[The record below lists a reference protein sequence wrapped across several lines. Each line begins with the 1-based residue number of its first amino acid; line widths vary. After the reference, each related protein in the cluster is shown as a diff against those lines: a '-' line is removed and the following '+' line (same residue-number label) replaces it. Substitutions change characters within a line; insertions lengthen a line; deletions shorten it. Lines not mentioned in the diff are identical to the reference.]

1 MKNVAMLIDAN
12 ARFRNRSSGTSGCG
26 RRAIRIGKAT
36 SDTTPIAMAIQ
47 AAVSAHSLAWPRM
60 TPNARPPTAS
70 AATAAPSQSN
80 RPVDSVVARLL
91 DVADGRPQ
99 REREQRDVDEE
110 RDPPAGRVDER
121 AADDR
126 AEHGQGRRGRRPDAE
141 GPGARD
147 AVEGV
152 RDERERAGDEQRPG
166 RPLDQAEDD
175 QPFERR
181 GEAAQGGGGGEPD
194 EADGVDAAATVV
206 VGQRAGEDEQG
217 GQHREVAADD
227 VGLALEHADERA
239 GQLLPDVLER
249 RVDDRAVEED
259 GTRSDDR
266 RDERPALPCGHR
278 GDGWS
283 GAGGGRGHLGAV
295 SHRLSAMPG
304 PVALV
309 GAGEFLPSM
318 LEFDAG
324 LLASSGRARPR
335 VAILPTASYPD
346 GEAVF
351 TRWAAMGVA
360 HFGALGAEV
369 EPVLVRDREAADDP
383 AAAQAIGEA
392 DLIYLSG
399 GKPSYLMEVLDG
411 SAVGRALAD
420 AHERGA
426 VLVGCSAG
434 AMVLAGHTFDLR
446 LRLAPWPLRWR
457 HGLGFAPGASVVPHY
472 DAWPEPMSAL
482 IALQAPRGSLVL
494 GIDEETAL
502 VGQDGAWQVHGR
514 SRVTVWRGHRRERF
528 RAGDTFRL

>member
-1 MKNVAMLIDAN
+1 
-12 ARFRNRSSGTSGCG
+12 
-26 RRAIRIGKAT
+26 
-36 SDTTPIAMAIQ
+36 
-47 AAVSAHSLAWPRM
+47 
-60 TPNARPPTAS
+60 
-70 AATAAPSQSN
+70 
-80 RPVDSVVARLL
+80 
-91 DVADGRPQ
+91 
-99 REREQRDVDEE
+99 
-110 RDPPAGRVDER
+110 
-121 AADDR
+121 
-126 AEHGQGRRGRRPDAE
+126 
-141 GPGARD
+141 
-147 AVEGV
+147 
-152 RDERERAGDEQRPG
+152 
-166 RPLDQAEDD
+166 
-175 QPFERR
+175 
-181 GEAAQGGGGGEPD
+181 
-194 EADGVDAAATVV
+194 
-206 VGQRAGEDEQG
+206 
-217 GQHREVAADD
+217 
-227 VGLALEHADERA
+227 
-239 GQLLPDVLER
+239 
-249 RVDDRAVEED
+249 
-259 GTRSDDR
+259 
-266 RDERPALPCGHR
+266 
-278 GDGWS
+278 
-283 GAGGGRGHLGAV
+283 
-295 SHRLSAMPG
+295 MPG

-360 HFGALGAEV
+360 HFGELGAEV

-399 GKPSYLMEVLDG
+399 GKPAYLMAVLDG

-426 VLVGCSAG
+426 VLAGCSAG
-434 AMVLAGHTFDLR
+434 AMVLAGYTFDFR

-494 GIDEETAL
+494 GIDEETA
-502 VGQDGAWQVHGR
+502 VIGQDGAWQVHGR